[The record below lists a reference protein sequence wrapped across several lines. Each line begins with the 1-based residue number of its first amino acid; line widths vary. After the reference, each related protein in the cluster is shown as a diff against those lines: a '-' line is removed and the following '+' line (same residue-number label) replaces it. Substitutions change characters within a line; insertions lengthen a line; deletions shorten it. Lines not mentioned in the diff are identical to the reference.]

1 MRYRM
6 GVLHTVLVCVIAFAC
21 SGCEHSSRERGDAI
35 ITNNHR
41 FLNGIMAFEYE
52 RACDARAAGDEG
64 VFNDLNSR
72 SWNSGDILLA
82 AKIAS
87 DGGLHD
93 LIPDCIEALRLQWEC
108 TPIRCD
114 DGVVRNRMIGF
125 GKNDWVEMNGRLRS
139 ARLKEDSPF
148 IHRFEM
154 GTTRAN
160 VRYGREIDD
169 VRISG
174 SVAIERAADSDE
186 NGMTHGKVTAFEG
199 CAVAMGQEIFFALD
213 PAFAFSEIKV
223 DGAGIGRLGVVV
235 KVTSPSRALAGFV
248 EIGGTF
254 YLSLP
259 IEVSGDWSEAR
270 IRLDRTI
277 SGEQFM
283 PTMAAVLE
291 GADGP
296 LSLDPLNNHPCR
308 DQNANG
314 VHDGADDLIRAFEK
328 TWGRSSR
335 HSAGID

>member
-1 MRYRM
+1 MGAMHAVLM
-6 GVLHTVLVCVIAFAC
+6 GVMAFAC

-35 ITNNHR
+35 ITANHR
-41 FLNGIMAFEYE
+41 FLNGMLAFEYE
-52 RACDARAAGDEG
+52 RACEARAAGDEG
-64 VFNDLNSR
+64 VFRDLDTR
-72 SWNSGDILLA
+72 SWDSGQLLLA

-93 LIPDCIEALRLQWEC
+93 LIPECIEALRLQWEY
-108 TPIRCD
+108 TPVRCD

-125 GKNDWVEMNGRLRS
+125 GKNDWVEMNGRLRA
-139 ARLKEDSPF
+139 ARRDQDGES

-154 GTTRAN
+154 RTIRAN

-174 SVAIERAADSDE
+174 SVAIERATESDE
-186 NGMTHGKVTAFEG
+186 HGMTHGKVTAFDG
-199 CAVAMGQEIFFALD
+199 SAVAMGQEIVFALD
-213 PAFAFSEIKV
+213 PAFEFSEIKV
-223 DGAGIGRLGVVV
+223 DGAGNGRLGVVV

-277 SGEQFM
+277 SGDQFM

-291 GADGP
+291 GADGDMG
-296 LSLDPLNNHPCR
+296 LAKIADRPCM

-314 VHDGADDLIRAFEK
+314 VLDGAEEQIRVFEAV
-328 TWGRSSR
+328 WGRSSR
-335 HSAGID
+335 H